1 MHNVKKYT
9 ASFLDTLDPKYN
21 NKLMYA
27 NDQVYFLLVIAIDS
41 ISNANKL
48 FIFKMRM
55 YIMHMYVIKHSDI
68 TNICELTTQSQN

>member
-1 MHNVKKYT
+1 
-9 ASFLDTLDPKYN
+9 
-21 NKLMYA
+21 MYA

-48 FIFKMRM
+48 FIFKMRI